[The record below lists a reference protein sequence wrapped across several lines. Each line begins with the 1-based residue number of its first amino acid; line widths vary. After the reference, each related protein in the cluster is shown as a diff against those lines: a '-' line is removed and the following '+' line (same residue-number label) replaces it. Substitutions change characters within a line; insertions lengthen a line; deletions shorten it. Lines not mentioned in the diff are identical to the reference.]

1 MTQEELIELLGSYE
15 WRDIEF
21 KEARR
26 AVPRSAYETVSA
38 FANTE
43 GGRLVFGVREHSSQ
57 LEVVGVL
64 DVDKVQ
70 GDFLTTL
77 RQRDKISVLLP
88 VRERLARHDG
98 KDLLI
103 FHVPEAHRSEKP
115 VFLDG
120 DIRRAFIR
128 SGGSDVRL
136 TEAERDRL
144 LMDASVERYDNQPVD
159 LALDRAFDTGSL
171 RWYRASYE
179 MRPENRSWR
188 SLSDVEFLQEMGL
201 LDHDGG
207 RLRPLRAAI
216 LLFGTG
222 GAFRRLLPRTVVDC
236 QRFRSPRRDIAV
248 GDRWFDRMVSDD
260 NLILTWRSLMEV
272 WYPKFAE
279 HPFRVDPRTLQRDD
293 TPPDYVA
300 VREAMVNL
308 MMHQDYSDHGRNPE
322 ILHFP
327 DQIVFRNPGDAFASP
342 SDLLEPG
349 EKQQRNPKIVMAF
362 RRIGLSENAGW
373 GLRDVFGN
381 WRELNRPPPR
391 IVNSRR
397 RKRFELRLDLTPL
410 SDRQQE
416 FEDRLGVR
424 LDETETRVM
433 DYAAGQET
441 LSLSGLQVVAG
452 VSHERARSVAAR
464 LVTQR
469 LLEDVD
475 ADRFRLAR
483 HLRTQ
488 VGELGHSES
497 DQVREKRANLVT
509 DPLTKLTSRTS
520 SSGGGALPQFTASQW
535 DLLDACETPR
545 RIADLL
551 KLAGT
556 SHRTYFRRTYL
567 QPLLDGGFVRMT
579 NPDNPRDPNQQYVLT
594 ETGVELRTER
604 LRARDAEAE

>member
-15 WRDIEF
+15 WRDVEF
-21 KEARR
+21 KEARC

-43 GGRLVFGVREHSSQ
+43 GGRLVFGVRERG
-57 LEVVGVL
+57 EAMEIVGVL

-70 GDFLTTL
+70 SDFLTTL

-88 VRERLARHDG
+88 VREQLARHDG
-98 KDLLI
+98 SDLLI

-136 TEAERDRL
+136 TDAERDRL
-144 LMDASVERYDNQPVD
+144 LVDAASERYDNQPVD
-159 LALDRAFDTGSL
+159 LDPDRAFDAESL

-179 MRPENRSWR
+179 MRPQSRAQR
-188 SLSDVEFLQEMGL
+188 SLSDLEFLHEMGL
-201 LDHDGG
+201 LDDDRG

-222 GAFRRLLPRTVVDC
+222 GAVRRLLPRAVVDC
-236 QRFRSPRRDIAV
+236 QRFGLRRDEIPV
-248 GDRWFDRMVSDD
+248 GERWFDRMVSDD

-308 MMHQDYSDHGRNPE
+308 MMHQDYSDHGRNAE
-322 ILHFP
+322 ILHYP

-349 EKQQRNPKIVMAF
+349 EKEQRNPQIVLAF

-397 RKRFELRLDLTPL
+397 RKRFELTLALTPL
-410 SDRQQE
+410 SERQRT
-416 FEDRLGVR
+416 FEGRLGIR
-424 LDETETRVM
+424 LDETETRMV
-433 DYAAGQET
+433 DYATRQET
-441 LSLSGLQVVAG
+441 LSVSELQVVAG
-452 VSHERARSVAAR
+452 VTREEAGAVAAR
-464 LVTQR
+464 LVTQM
-469 LLEDVD
+469 LLEQVD
-475 ADRFRLAR
+475 ADRFRLAH
-483 HLRTQ
+483 HLRRT
-488 VGELGHSES
+488 VGALGHSGS
-497 DQVREKRANLVT
+497 DQVGQKRANLVT
-509 DPLTKLTSRTS
+509 DQVTKPVSPK
-520 SSGGGALPQFTASQW
+520 SGKADGALPEFTDSQW
-535 DLLDACETPR
+535 DILDACETPR
-545 RIADLL
+545 ALADLL
-551 KLAGT
+551 ARAGAT
-556 SHRTYFRRTYL
+556 HRTFFRRTHL
-567 QPLLDGGFVRMT
+567 QPLLDAGALRMT
-579 NPDNPRDPNQQYVLT
+579 KPENPRAPKQRYVLT
-594 ETGVELRTER
+594 DAGVKLRAER
-604 LRARDAEAE
+604 LRAREAEAE